1 MKEKRD
7 VEPEEL
13 GESQPSNREGP
24 HLPEITVHPLFPPR
38 TMRSCTDVFLQPLMS
53 GLESGEENRWTN
65 ASLPTHRGSLKLV
78 KLIYHRFLQQHSNNP
93 PWIEHVICTI
103 AH

>member
-13 GESQPSNREGP
+13 GESWPSNREGP

-38 TMRSCTDVFLQPLMS
+38 TMRSCTDIFLQPLMS

-65 ASLPTHRGSLKLV
+65 ASLPTHRGSLKLLSRSIIV
-78 KLIYHRFLQQHSNNP
+78 FFSNIPTTRPGSN
-93 PWIEHVICTI
+93 T
-103 AH
+103 